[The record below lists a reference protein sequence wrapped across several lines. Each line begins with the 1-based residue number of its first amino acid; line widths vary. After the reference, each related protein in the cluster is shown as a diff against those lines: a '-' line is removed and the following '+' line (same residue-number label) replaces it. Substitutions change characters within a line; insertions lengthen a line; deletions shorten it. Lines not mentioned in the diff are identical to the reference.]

1 MRRDE
6 GEAPRR
12 LRRAEAVL
20 KRRTSRLV
28 LVCENCFDEHNIA
41 AILRTAEAF
50 GVQHVYLIREEK
62 KDNSQESA
70 VSLGAEYWINIHEF
84 ENTASCIESL
94 ENDGFDIW
102 ATDLNPG
109 AVELCSQNAL
119 KVPKKI
125 ALVVGRE
132 ADGISKKMRNAAKKL
147 VFIPMRGFTESF
159 NLSVATGLVLQYIF
173 SADPSLIGGISEYEK
188 KQIRTDWYQKLGG
201 PGWKTEYKEWLSKP
215 PKPLE
220 TVRPTLSSRKP
231 RMTKKLA
238 NRLNINI
245 NSDTK

>member
-109 AVELCSQNAL
+109 AVELCSIIKSSDIMNVHLLSVLYHNNLSFLL
-119 KVPKKI
+119 KV
-125 ALVVGRE
+125 E
-132 ADGISKKMRNAAKKL
+132 APVNPCL
-147 VFIPMRGFTESF
+147 P
-159 NLSVATGLVLQYIF
+159 
-173 SADPSLIGGISEYEK
+173 AD
-188 KQIRTDWYQKLGG
+188 
-201 PGWKTEYKEWLSKP
+201 
-215 PKPLE
+215 
-220 TVRPTLSSRKP
+220 
-231 RMTKKLA
+231 
-238 NRLNINI
+238 
-245 NSDTK
+245 